1 MDGFDRIYDLHK
13 ILQRRKSAIPL
24 KDILAEMECSRAT
37 FNRIKRHM
45 SDFLGAPIEYSR
57 EQGGYRYGDG
67 HYELPGTWF
76 NEQELHAMVVMH
88 ALLENTGSGL
98 LTEQLAPIKARFEQL
113 LAASSVNASALSEKI
128 VVVNA
133 ITRPVKHRFFVRL
146 ASALFNEETLAITYL
161 GREGGEISERVISPL
176 RLVLYRGN
184 WYLDCW
190 CHWRCALRTFALEN
204 IQQCGV
210 SDSQFYAVNA
220 ESLNEHVKP
229 TYGIYAGQANEQ
241 ATLKFCAAAAAR
253 VMAEQWHPDQ
263 QLTVNDDGSLCL
275 SLPYDVT
282 LPAELVADILSY
294 GGDVEVLSPASLRS
308 RVTDVLQAA
317 LARYEGG

>member
-13 ILQRRKSAIPL
+13 ILQSRKTAIPL

-57 EQGGYRYGDG
+57 ERGGYLYGDG

-88 ALLENTGSGL
+88 ALLENTGNGL

-113 LAASSVNASALSEKI
+113 LKASSVNAATLSEKI

-133 ITRPVKHRFFVRL
+133 ITRPVKHRFFVKL
-146 ASALFNEETLAITYL
+146 ASALFNEKTLAIEYL
-161 GREGGEISERVISPL
+161 GRIDGNVSKRVISPL

-190 CHWRCALRTFALEN
+190 CHWRNALRTFALEN
-204 IQQCGV
+204 IQCC
-210 SDSQFYAVNA
+210 SQADAPFHAVNA
-220 ESLNEHVKP
+220 STLDQHVKP
-229 TYGIYAGQANEQ
+229 TYGIYAGQANER
-241 ATLKFCAAAAAR
+241 AVLKFTAASAAQ
-253 VMAEQWHPDQ
+253 VMAEQWHPEQ
-263 QLTVNDDGSLCL
+263 HIEKSDDGSLCL
-275 SLPYDVT
+275 SLPYDAA
-282 LPAELVADILSY
+282 LPTELVADILSY
-294 GGDVEVLSPASLRS
+294 GAQVEVVAPESLRAH
-308 RVTDVLQAA
+308 VVQALRA
-317 LARYEGG
+317 TLARY

>member
-57 EQGGYRYGDG
+57 EHGGYRYGDG

-113 LAASSVNASALSEKI
+113 LASSSVNASALSEKI

-146 ASALFNEETLAITYL
+146 ASALFNEDTLAIKYL
-161 GREGGEISERVISPL
+161 GREGGEVSERVISPL

-190 CHWRCALRTFALEN
+190 CHWRSALRTFALEN
-204 IQQCGV
+204 IQQCSV
-210 SDSQFYAVNA
+210 SDSHFYTVNT
-220 ESLNEHVKP
+220 ESLNAHVKP
-229 TYGIYAGQANEQ
+229 TYGIYAGQANEK
-241 ATLKFCAAAAAR
+241 AVLKFCATAAAQ
-253 VMAEQWHPDQ
+253 VTAEQWHPDQ
-263 QLTVNDDGSLCL
+263 QLTLNDDGSLCL
-275 SLPYDVT
+275 SLPYDAK
-282 LPAELVADILSY
+282 LPTELIADILSY
-294 GGDVEVLSPASLRS
+294 GSDVEVVSPPSLRL
-308 RVTDVLQAA
+308 RVKNTL
-317 LARYEGG
+317 LAMLKRYEVG